1 MMRVEL
7 DYGGIVVEITEAG
20 AGSISSDL
28 HETQGGADEVEG
40 YDRYEGGIDALES
53 LILAHATLG
62 VDIKAP
68 GYVEGIK
75 TAVDAIANN
84 T

>member
-7 DYGGIVVEITEAG
+7 DYGGIVVEIASTG
-20 AGSISSDL
+20 AGNITSDL

-40 YDRYEGGIDALES
+40 YERYEGGIDALES

-75 TAVDAIANN
+75 TAVEALANN
-84 T
+84 M